1 MIDLIK
7 PKTIEIEDI
16 DGEKH
21 TYTISRVPA
30 TVGRELV
37 AKYPVVNLPKVG
49 DYQVSEETMLL
60 LMRYVE
66 VDVNGSPMRL
76 TTKALV
82 DNHVPDAT
90 VLLKLEY
97 HMMNYNTGFFANGDR
112 QSFLDYLISRA
123 ASSIMPMLTPFLQ
136 QLSQAITPPI
146 QNSKRR

>member
-7 PKTIEIEDI
+7 PKQITLEDL
-16 DGEKH
+16 DGDKH

-37 AKYPVVNLPKVG
+37 AKYPIANMPKVG
-49 DYQVSEETMLL
+49 DYQTSEETMLL

-66 VDVNGSPMRL
+66 IDVNGAPMRL

-112 QSFLDYLISRA
+112 QSFLDYLISKA

-136 QLSQAITPPI
+136 QLSQVVS
-146 QNSKRR
+146 Q